1 MKLLT
6 LQQEGI
12 MTARVIASANSKG
25 GAGKTTMVFLLASVL
40 ASKGVRVTVIDADPN
55 HPFSLWQKQGGKAEN
70 LSFIINDSEETIL
83 DDIENAA
90 KESDFVIVDLEG
102 TANLSVAYAVSRA
115 DLVIVPSQRSALDAA
130 EAAKVIALVNRQ
142 SKVSGREIPIALLL
156 TRTSPAIRTKGLK
169 RMIESLDVNNV
180 DTFMVEVNER
190 EAFKAV
196 WDHSSTLGQL
206 KSTQVSG
213 LEKARINAEDFA
225 AEVVHKLQNLQSSQ
239 TQPMEGAA

>member
-1 MKLLT
+1 
-6 LQQEGI
+6 
-12 MTARVIASANSKG
+12 MTAKVIASANSKG

-40 ASKGVRVTVIDADPN
+40 ASRGVKVTVIDADPN
-55 HPFSLWQKQGGKAEN
+55 HPFSLWKKQGGKADN

-90 KESDFVIVDLEG
+90 KQSDFVIVDLEG

-169 RMIESLDVNNV
+169 RMIESLDTNNV

-196 WDHSSTLGQL
+196 WDHTSTLDQL
-206 KSTQVSG
+206 KSSQVSG
-213 LEKARINAEDFA
+213 LDKARINAEDFA
-225 AEVVHKLQNLQSSQ
+225 AEVVHKLQKLQSPQS
-239 TQPMEGAA
+239 QPMEGAA